1 MFITCYL
8 QLHPLGFFPCID
20 FLKRHEG
27 VWSPRVAGFILVFVA
42 RHRVN
47 CKCNRMATVSLHIRL
62 MINDVISR
70 NNQQIESPY
79 VNTNIKKNYKA
90 TKSPFPEGEKGEK
103 SQSAKSGKKLRL
115 RWGQTY
121 KAIREIES
129 WWWTESS
136 FYKAINKL
144 VKWVNSIN
152 WPSFKRNQPSK
163 KSVVKWRWKN
173 LEFCRL
179 DRHNES
185 EIVVPISDVLGLGAA
200 R

>member
-1 MFITCYL
+1 
-8 QLHPLGFFPCID
+8 
-20 FLKRHEG
+20 
-27 VWSPRVAGFILVFVA
+27 
-42 RHRVN
+42 
-47 CKCNRMATVSLHIRL
+47 

-70 NNQQIESPY
+70 NNQQNWSPC
-79 VNTNIKKNYKA
+79 VNTNTKKNYSG

-115 RWGQTY
+115 RREQTY

-136 FYKAINKL
+136 FFYKAINKL

-179 DRHNES
+179 DQSQWIGDRSTNFTRFGFLALRDRFRAFT
-185 EIVVPISDVLGLGAA
+185 ILNRIQQPV
-200 R
+200 